1 MFLPTTPEELDQ
13 LGWDAPDIIL
23 VSGDSYIDSPFIGV
37 AVIGKVL
44 HNAGYRV
51 AVIAQPDIKSPD
63 EITRLGEPHLFWG
76 VTGGSVDSMVANT
89 TASNRRRKQDDYT
102 PGGEN
107 NRRPD
112 RAVIAYS
119 NLIKRHFKAT
129 RPIILGGIEASLR
142 RISHYDFWQNKIRR
156 SILFDAKADLLV
168 YGMGEAAILQV
179 AHALTHQ
186 EPLDTI
192 RGLCY
197 ISPTPIEGYHL
208 LQPHDQVAKDHQ
220 AFTDMFHIFYRNNDP
235 LNAQGLCQQQ
245 DTRYLVQNPP
255 AYHLNQSQL
264 DHIYTLDYEYEQHPY
279 YAQWGPV
286 KLLETIRF
294 SVSTHRGCYGECNFC
309 AIAVHEGRTIRW
321 RSPESL
327 ESEVKKLT
335 TLPGFKGMIHD
346 ISAPTANMYGFEC
359 NKKLATGSCKDRR
372 CISPEI
378 CPQMPISHAPQIDLL
393 KRLASVEGVRK
404 VFVASGIRH
413 DMVMA
418 DKKHGP
424 GYIRQIARENTS
436 GQLKLAPEHSANRV
450 LEKMGKPD
458 VASLVTF
465 KKAFD
470 RESSAAGKKQFLTY
484 YFIAAHPGCTE
495 DDMHHLKRF
504 ASQELGIHPEQVQIF
519 TPTPS
524 TYASL
529 MYWTGKDPFS
539 DDPIYVAR
547 TVNERVS
554 QKQILSK

>member
-1 MFLPTTPEELDQ
+1 MFLPTTRKELNQ

-44 HNAGYRV
+44 QNAGYRV
-51 AVIAQPDIKSPD
+51 AIIAQPDVASPED
-63 EITRLGEPHLFWG
+63 ITRLGEPRLFWG

-142 RISHYDFWQNKIRR
+142 RVSHYDFWQNKIRR
-156 SILFDAKADLLV
+156 SILFDAKADALV
-168 YGMGEAAILQV
+168 YGMGETTILQI
-179 AHALTHQ
+179 AHALAHQ
-186 EPLDTI
+186 EPLDQI

-197 ISPTPIEGYHL
+197 ISPAPVADYHL
-208 LQPHDQVAKDHQ
+208 LPSHHQVAKDHQ
-220 AFTDMFHIFYRNNDP
+220 AFTDMFDTFYRNNDP
-235 LNAQGLCQQQ
+235 LNAEGLCQLQ

-255 AYHLNQSQL
+255 AYHLTQTEL
-264 DHIYTLDYEYEQHPY
+264 DNVYALDFEYEQHPY
-279 YAQWGPV
+279 YAQWGAV

-309 AIAVHEGRTIRW
+309 AIAVHEGRAIRW
-321 RSPESL
+321 RSPQSL

-335 TLPGFKGMIHD
+335 TLPGFKGIIHD

-359 NKKLATGSCKDRR
+359 KKKLTTGSCKDRR

-378 CPQMPISHAPQIDLL
+378 CPQMPITHAPQIDLL
-393 KRLASVEGVRK
+393 KRLAKVEGVRK

-413 DMVMA
+413 DMVIK
-418 DKKHGP
+418 DKKHGSS
-424 GYIRQIARENTS
+424 YIRQIAQENTS

-450 LEKMGKPD
+450 LKKMGKPG
-458 VASLVTF
+458 VESLLAF
-465 KKAFD
+465 KEIFD
-470 RESSAAGKKQFLTY
+470 RESRSADKKQFLTY

-495 DDMHHLKRF
+495 DDMQHLKRF
-504 ASQELGIHPEQVQIF
+504 ASKELGIRPEQVQIF

-529 MYWTGKDPFS
+529 MYWTGKDPFNNE
-539 DDPIYVAR
+539 PIYVAR
-547 TVNERVS
+547 TINERVN